1 MSQKYNYYRLK
12 ISQDSDPRNPREDGD
27 DTVMMICNHGR
38 YTLGDKEWNKLF
50 VKGRTLQQTEAAMLN
65 YFVPAWGKY
74 IIDEFEANISEDV
87 SEDTRD
93 DLIDEFI
100 EHTFDEYF
108 VWQYLYLYDHSGL
121 RMSCGRR
128 NPFQCRWDSGVVGIC
143 AVQKT
148 KLVEGW
154 GIAPSDEAALQEKGN
169 ALIESTVE
177 VYSAYLEGDVWGYE
191 VEQLRER
198 RIEGKEQWEKP
209 LVEFPRIEAF
219 GEDLFDREGDEELE
233 DETEIPTALNGSV
246 EWHDAGSCWG
256 YYGSDMAK
264 NGILGEIGGI
274 LDGRGHESAV
284 KQWVEEASQESGK
297 WILLQVLAKE
307 GTI

>member
-12 ISQDSDPRNPREDGD
+12 ISQDSDPRDPREDGD

-38 YTLGDKEWNKLF
+38 YTLGDKEWNRLF

-87 SEDTRD
+87 NEDTRD
-93 DLIDEFI
+93 NLIDEFI

-121 RMSCGRR
+121 CMSCGKR
-128 NPFQCRWDSGVVGIC
+128 NPFECRLDSGVVGIC

-154 GIAPSDEAALQEKGN
+154 GIAPSDEVALQEKGN

-198 RIEGKEQWEKP
+198 RIDGKEQWEKP
-209 LVEFPRIEAF
+209 LVEFPRITAF
-219 GEDLFDREGDEELE
+219 GGELFEEVEEGE
-233 DETEIPTALNGSV
+233 ETEIPPELKAQI
-246 EWHDAGSCWG
+246 EWDDVGSCWG
-256 YYGSDMAK
+256 YYGSDCKK
-264 NGILGEIGGI
+264 NGILSEVQGVVGEGVNEN
-274 LDGRGHESAV
+274 LV